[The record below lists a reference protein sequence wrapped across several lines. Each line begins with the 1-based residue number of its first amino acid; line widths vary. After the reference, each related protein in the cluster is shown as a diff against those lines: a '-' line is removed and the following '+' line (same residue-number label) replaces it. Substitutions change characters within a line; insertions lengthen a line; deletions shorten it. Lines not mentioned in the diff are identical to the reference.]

1 MLDSTMS
8 SKTLM
13 YLGVTIGSIIG
24 GYLPALW
31 GGSLFSVAG
40 VLTSSLGGA
49 IGLVITYKLI
59 KN

>member
-1 MLDSTMS
+1 MS